1 MKLIYFAEIKDGK
14 LKITNRRG
22 FDADLLEYE
31 GKRVQ
36 ITIERNNKRTSPQNR
51 YLHALFTIFT
61 KSLNELGNNFKTEE
75 VKELVKFKFLTL
87 EVVNESTGETIGQR
101 IKGTHELNKEEMGDF
116 IDRFMEWSA
125 TDFNIILPISD
136 EQQKFEY

>member
-1 MKLIYFAEIKDGK
+1 MKLIYFAEVKEGK
-14 LKITNRRG
+14 LKITNRKS
-22 FDADLLEYE
+22 FDLELLEWE

-61 KSLNELGNNFKTEE
+61 RSLNELGNNFKVEE
-75 VKELVKFKFLTL
+75 VKELVKCKFLTID
-87 EVVNESTGETIGQR
+87 VVNEQTGETIGER
-101 IKGTHELNKEEMGDF
+101 VKGTHELDKNEMIDF

-125 TDFNIILPISD
+125 TDFNIILPLAE